1 LKQND
6 DAQNKSNNQDEVKQ
20 EPQIIFDVKI
30 SFSISDFK
38 GENLTKGEAQ
48 LKLDEEKIL
57 ILPKFKQPILIP
69 LLDITGIEENDY
81 KLILSLTSNEILT
94 IFDLGYKYN
103 DFARVLSSIYNETLL
118 KRLLMQETLKKTG
131 VAAEFIYY
139 DNAGNEKYK
148 GRCEPRLYETGLIL
162 LPEKG
167 DLKRIPYSDIS
178 DIKYE
183 DYKITI
189 NFDYGEKLILSQMG
203 RDFESFVK
211 TLSDTMNEL
220 ALKVQDSMKELIPKA
235 NPLVLRKLAQFMKEG
250 KAATRADIESISKDL
265 WVELEKKIATAGIKD
280 EYDFLKSMA
289 QQQKMC
295 IGLKRG
301 LLGDLTGEYL
311 WFLIPMYDVVSKDYG
326 NAIAMEAITG
336 EEGGKATYFF
346 RIVSRG
352 EYRNFKNIDDLH
364 KKVDEFIKKINRC
377 MLAINFRREPIYL
390 PDERLQE
397 PQYQKYL
404 YAIAK
409 IPELKELRELFIGRV
424 IHSSFEKW
432 KSDVIDLLK
441 FNITETEDN
450 LKWKRMK

>member
-1 LKQND
+1 MERND
-6 DAQNKSNNQDEVKQ
+6 DSKNKINNEDEVKQ

-30 SFSISDFK
+30 SFSISDSK

-69 LLDITGIEENDY
+69 LLDITAIEENEY

-94 IFDLGYKYN
+94 IFDLGYKYD
-103 DFARVLSSIYNETLL
+103 DFARVLSRIYNETLL

-131 VAAEFIYY
+131 VSAEFIYY
-139 DNAGNEKYK
+139 DNTGNEKYK
-148 GRCEPRLYETGLIL
+148 GSCEPRLYETGLIL

-167 DLKRIPYSDIS
+167 DLKRIPYSDIF
-178 DIKYE
+178 DIIDE

-189 NFDYGEKLILSQMG
+189 NFDSGEKLILSQMG
-203 RDFESFVK
+203 RDFDSFVK

-235 NPLVLRKLAQFMKEG
+235 NPLILRKLSQFMKEG
-250 KAATRADIESISKDL
+250 KAVTRADIESISKDL
-265 WVELEKKIATAGIKD
+265 WVELEKKIATAGIKE

-311 WFLIPMYDVVSKDYG
+311 WFLIPVYDVVSKDYG

-346 RIVSRG
+346 RIVSRK
-352 EYRNFKNIDDLH
+352 EYNNFKNIDDLH

-390 PDERLQE
+390 TDEKLQE

-424 IHSSFEKW
+424 IHSSYEKW
-432 KSDVIDLLK
+432 KNDVIDLLK
-441 FNITETEDN
+441 FNITENEDM
-450 LKWKRMK
+450 KRWKK